1 MQSICLKLSE
11 RAASL
16 SPLWFVLLL
25 WMAGYS
31 SWGGRHLFFA
41 GVLDKLYRGLF
52 KRGYLSGMLRTY
64 QLYNIGR
71 TYRIDEKIAC

>member
-1 MQSICLKLSE
+1 MFEAVGTGSFSIAAVVCFIALDGWLFKL
-11 RAASL
+11 
-16 SPLWFVLLL
+16 
-25 WMAGYS
+25 G
-31 SWGGRHLFFA
+31 GGRHLFFA